1 MSIYFEGRLL
11 EVHERI
17 TDPHQSRSIKAQHMK
32 PWERALSDHSMY
44 RQRGARLGPFVEQMI
59 VALLEQGQGFIDTRK
74 IWGILSLDKSYP
86 AESIDAAC
94 QKALSLG
101 FLGYRV
107 VKGFLDLE
115 KEDKIAKTHTPRKHT
130 RAKGENKFI
139 HPLSQYQQQ
148 LSLISQGGEIDESG
162 DDQITVEGA

>member
-1 MSIYFEGRLL
+1 M
-11 EVHERI
+11 
-17 TDPHQSRSIKAQHMK
+17 A
-32 PWERALSDHSMY
+32 DHSVY

-94 QKALSLG
+94 QKALSLDL
-101 FLGYRV
+101 LGYRV

-115 KEDKIAKTHTPRKHT
+115 KEDRIVAKSTPQDHK

-139 HPLSQYQQQ
+139 HPLSEYQQQ
-148 LSLISQGGEIDESG
+148 LALISQGEDIDESG